1 MEFSKFIR
9 LMIIGMLVSLSVIGL
24 TIFTAYNSDE
34 TSPSS
39 DKVQKTQNGNILEQ
53 QNPELKSTTDAIH
66 IETSS
71 TPIYVT
77 YEDRKDCEVVLE
89 GKQPSNDEKKLPT
102 LNIIQNEQTLNIDID
117 YPETVNLFSF
127 GFNAPELSLNVKL
140 PKSYV
145 KTLEILSSSG
155 DIYYSGGNTDLLKV
169 ETSSG
174 NISLEALSGGS
185 TVQSSSGNI
194 SATLA
199 DINKDININTSSGE
213 VTLAQ
218 KKNLNYNLSIET
230 SSGDIRLAKPLNSND
245 ENFVETSVGS
255 GGELLSIMT
264 SSGDVTLK

>member
-9 LMIIGMLVSLSVIGL
+9 LMMIGMFVSLSVIGL
-24 TIFTAYNSDE
+24 TIFIAYNSDE
-34 TSPSS
+34 ASQSS
-39 DKVQKTQNGNILEQ
+39 EKMPTTQNGDILEQ
-53 QNPELKSTTDAIH
+53 QNPELKSTTNSIH

-71 TPIYVT
+71 TPIYVI

-102 LNIIQNEQTLNIDID
+102 LNIIQDEQTLNIDID
-117 YPETVNLFSF
+117 YPEIVNLFSI
-127 GFNAPELSLNVKL
+127 GFNAPELILSVKL

-155 DIYYSGGNTDLLKV
+155 DIYYSGGNTNLLKV

-174 NISLEALSGGS
+174 NISLATLSGGS

-199 DINKDININTSSGE
+199 DVNKSININTSSGE

-230 SSGDIRLAKPLNSND
+230 SSGEITLPKPLSSND

-255 GGELLSIMT
+255 GGQQLSIMT